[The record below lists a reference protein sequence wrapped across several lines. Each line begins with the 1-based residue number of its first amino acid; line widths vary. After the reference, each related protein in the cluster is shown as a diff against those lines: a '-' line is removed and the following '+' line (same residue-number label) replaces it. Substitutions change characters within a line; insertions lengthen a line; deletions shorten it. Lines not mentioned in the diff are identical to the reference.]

1 MKILRLCCIN
11 SIFVLSLM
19 APLNQASEAPII
31 NPKTRFHPVYGTLGM
46 VVTQEAIASQVGA
59 DILAEGGNAID
70 AAVASGFALAVTL
83 PRAGNLAG
91 GGFMVIHLADE
102 DKTIALDY
110 REMAPAE
117 SHREMFLNEA
127 GDVDKKVARY
137 SIKSSGVP
145 GTVAGLL
152 HAHKSYGLLSIE
164 KVLNPAIK
172 LARDGFKVNLDLS
185 SSLTSR
191 YERLSSN
198 PASRNYF
205 FKPNGESYQPG
216 EVLIQQD
223 LANTLKRI
231 SEYGRAG
238 FYGGKTAKL
247 MVDEMKN
254 LGGLITLDDLRNYR
268 VVTREPVCG
277 DFHGNTICAMP
288 PPSSGGV
295 HLIQMLNILEGWDLR
310 SLGHNSAAYI
320 HRLAEAMRRAYAD
333 RSIYLGDPD
342 FYRVPIDDITDKNYA
357 NALRSGINLAKATPS
372 VDVHSGLD
380 VDPEILQVGKKLSDD
395 ESSETTHLSTWDQW
409 GNVVSNT
416 TTLNF
421 SYGNGISIPGAGF
434 LMNNEMDDFSAKP
447 GTPNAFGLLGGVA
460 NAIEPG
466 KRPLSSMTPSIV
478 FDKTGSPL
486 LVTGS
491 PGGSTIITTVLQT
504 ILNVLVFEMGIAE
517 GASVPRVHHQ
527 WFPDRLLLES
537 GISRDTVHLLS
548 VMGHN
553 IGDAEYV
560 LGDTQSIQ
568 RGPKNSLFGASDP
581 RRPGAAAVAQ

>member
-1 MKILRLCCIN
+1 
-11 SIFVLSLM
+11 
-19 APLNQASEAPII
+19 
-31 NPKTRFHPVYGTLGM
+31 
-46 VVTQEAIASQVGA
+46 
-59 DILAEGGNAID
+59 
-70 AAVASGFALAVTL
+70 
-83 PRAGNLAG
+83 
-91 GGFMVIHLADE
+91 
-102 DKTIALDY
+102 
-110 REMAPAE
+110 
-117 SHREMFLNEA
+117 
-127 GDVDKKVARY
+127 
-137 SIKSSGVP
+137 
-145 GTVAGLL
+145 
-152 HAHKSYGLLSIE
+152 
-164 KVLNPAIK
+164 
-172 LARDGFKVNLDLS
+172 
-185 SSLTSR
+185 
-191 YERLSSN
+191 
-198 PASRNYF
+198 
-205 FKPNGESYQPG
+205 
-216 EVLIQQD
+216 
-223 LANTLKRI
+223 
-231 SEYGRAG
+231 
-238 FYGGKTAKL
+238 
-247 MVDEMKN
+247 
-254 LGGLITLDDLRNYR
+254 
-268 VVTREPVCG
+268 
-277 DFHGNTICAMP
+277 
-288 PPSSGGV
+288 
-295 HLIQMLNILEGWDLR
+295 MLEEWDLQK
-310 SLGHNSAAYI
+310 LGHNSAAYI
-320 HRLAEAMRRAYAD
+320 HRLVEVMRRAYAD
-333 RSIYLGDPD
+333 RSAYLGDPD

-372 VDVHSGLD
+372 VDVQSGLD
-380 VDPEILQVGKKLSDD
+380 IDPEMLQVGKTLSDD
-395 ESSETTHLSTWDQW
+395 ESSETTHFSTWDQW

-447 GTPNAFGLLGGVA
+447 GTPNAFGLLGGIA
-460 NAIEPG
+460 NSIEPG

-548 VMGHN
+548 AMGHN

>member
-19 APLNQASEAPII
+19 PPINQASEAPII

-91 GGFMVIHLADE
+91 GGFMVIHLANE

-216 EVLIQQD
+216 EVLIQHD

-238 FYGGKTAKL
+238 FYEGKTAKL
-247 MVDEMKN
+247 IVDEMKN
-254 LGGLITLDDLRNYR
+254 LGGLITLDDLRKYR

-372 VDVHSGLD
+372 VDVQSGLD
-380 VDPEILQVGKKLSDD
+380 IDPEMLQVGKKLSDD
-395 ESSETTHLSTWDQW
+395 ESSETTHFSTWDQW

>member
-1 MKILRLCCIN
+1 MERPRLSCK
-11 SIFVLSLM
+11 SAIFVLSLM
-19 APLNQASEAPII
+19 VPLTQASEAPII

-91 GGFMVIHLADE
+91 GGFMVIHLAKE
-102 DKTIALDY
+102 DRTIALDY

-117 SHREMFLNEA
+117 SHREMFIDEA
-127 GDVDKKVARY
+127 GDVDKRAARY

-152 HAHKSYGLLSIE
+152 HAHKSYGVLNLE
-164 KVLNPAIK
+164 KVLSPAIK
-172 LARDGFKVNLDLS
+172 LAREGFEVSLDLS
-185 SSLTSR
+185 SSLSSR
-191 YERLSSN
+191 HERLSSN
-198 PASRNYF
+198 LASRKYF

-216 EVLIQQD
+216 ELFIQKD
-223 LANTLKRI
+223 LAQTLERI

-238 FYGGKTAKL
+238 FYEGKTARL
-247 MVDEMKN
+247 IVDEMKN
-254 LGGLITLDDLRNYR
+254 LGGLITLDDLRDYR

-277 DFHGNTICAMP
+277 DFHGNTVCAMP

-342 FYRVPIDDITDKNYA
+342 FYRVPIDNITDKNYA
-357 NALRSGINLAKATPS
+357 SALRSGINLVKATPS
-372 VDVHSGLD
+372 VDVQSGLD
-380 VDPEILQVGKKLSDD
+380 IDPDTLQIEKTFSDN
-395 ESSETTHLSTWDQW
+395 ESSETTHFSTWDQW

-478 FDKTGSPL
+478 FDKASSPL

-504 ILNVLVFEMGIAE
+504 ILNVLVFDMGIAE

-537 GISRDTVHLLS
+537 GISRDTVNLLS
-548 VMGHN
+548 EMGHN
-553 IGDAEYV
+553 IGEADYV

>member
-1 MKILRLCCIN
+1 MRTLKLYGMKVI
-11 SIFVLSLM
+11 SFLSLM
-19 APLNQASEAPII
+19 IPLTLASEAPII
-31 NPKTRFHPVYGTLGM
+31 NPKARFHPVYGTSGM

-59 DILAEGGNAID
+59 NILAEGGNAID

-91 GGFMVIHLADE
+91 GGFMVIHLAAE

-110 REMAPAE
+110 REMAPAD

-127 GDVDKKVARY
+127 GDVDKKIARY

-152 HAHKSYGLLSIE
+152 HAQRTYGVLDLETVLS
-164 KVLNPAIK
+164 PAIK
-172 LARDGFKVNLDLS
+172 LARDGFKVSLDLS
-185 SSLTSR
+185 SSLSSR

-198 PASRNYF
+198 PASKRYF
-205 FKPNGESYQPG
+205 YKPTGEFYQPG
-216 EVLIQQD
+216 EVLVQKD
-223 LANTLKRI
+223 LAHTLERI
-231 SEYGRAG
+231 SRHGRAG
-238 FYGGKTAKL
+238 FYEGKTAKL
-247 MVDEMKN
+247 IVEEVKI
-254 LGGLITLDDLRNYR
+254 LGGLITFADLKNYR
-268 VVTREPVCG
+268 VIIREPVCG
-277 DFHGNTICAMP
+277 SFHGDTICAMP

-320 HRLAEAMRRAYAD
+320 HRLAETMRRAYAD
-333 RSIYLGDPD
+333 RSTYLGDPD
-342 FYRVPIDDITDKNYA
+342 FFSVPVDDITDKNYA
-357 NALRSGINLAKATPS
+357 SALRSGISLTKATPS
-372 VDVHSGLD
+372 TDVQSGLD
-380 VDPEILQVGKKLSDD
+380 IDPETLLIGNTLGDN
-395 ESSETTHLSTWDQW
+395 ESSETTHFSTWDQW
-409 GNVVSNT
+409 GNAVSNT

-447 GTPNAFGLLGGVA
+447 GTPNAFGLLGGIA

-537 GISRDTVHLLS
+537 GISRDTLNLLS
-548 VMGHN
+548 QMGHN
-553 IGDAEYV
+553 IGEADYV

-568 RGPKNSLFGASDP
+568 RGPKSSLFGVSDP